1 MTLFSPTHAT
11 KVLALVAALCLGSI
25 APAAA
30 GGGERGVTEF
40 RGIHVP
46 AWKRHRHDD
55 RDWRRDRRG
64 DRRHAERHR
73 RHHWHKGGNFYG
85 GAVTAWRDPGNG
97 VYFYF
102 DNGDVSGRVDGVF
115 DRRRQRAK
123 VIEVVPGSNGCSWE
137 AGVCVVRP

>member
-11 KVLALVAALCLGSI
+11 KVLALAALCLTSL
-25 APAAA
+25 APAMA
-30 GGGERGVTEF
+30 GEQLN
-40 RGIHVP
+40 GIAEIRALHSP

-55 RDWRRDRRG
+55 RDWRRDRRH

-73 RHHWHKGGNFYG
+73 RHHWHRGGDFYG

-102 DNGDVSGRVDGVF
+102 DNGEVSGRVDGVF
-115 DRRRQRAK
+115 DIRRPRAK
-123 VIEVVPGSNGCSWE
+123 VIEVVPGSDACSWE

>member
-11 KVLALVAALCLGSI
+11 KVLALAAALSLGSL

-30 GGGERGVTEF
+30 GGEIQGFSEF
-40 RGIHVP
+40 RSDRGQ

-55 RDWRRDRRG
+55 RDWRRDRRH
-64 DRRHAERHR
+64 DRRHVERHR
-73 RHHWHKGGNFYG
+73 HPHRWKNGNFYG

-102 DNGDVSGRVDGVF
+102 DNGGVSGRVDGVF
-115 DRRRQRAK
+115 DGRRQRAK
-123 VIEVVPGSNGCSWE
+123 VIEVVPGNNGCSWE